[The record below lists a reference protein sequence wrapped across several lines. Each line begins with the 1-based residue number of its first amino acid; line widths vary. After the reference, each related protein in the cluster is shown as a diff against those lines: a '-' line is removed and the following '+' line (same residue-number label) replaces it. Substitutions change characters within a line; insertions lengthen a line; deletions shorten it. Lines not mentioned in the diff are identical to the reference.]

1 MSPQELR
8 TLFERYLSAFNQF
21 ERLPIPTVAAVQG
34 LCFGCGLELAV
45 RADGIFAGASARFGH
60 PEQSIG
66 IVTVLGGIYR
76 IAERAGRS
84 RAIEWALTSEQ
95 VPATVMERYG
105 VVNRVVEDKA
115 LIEEATAFAKLLAK
129 GPTRAHAAH
138 KTCSVQRFQCRNAL
152 TRLPTRGGLA

>member
-1 MSPQELR
+1 M
-8 TLFERYLSAFNQF
+8 
-21 ERLPIPTVAAVQG
+21 
-34 LCFGCGLELAV
+34 
-45 RADGIFAGASARFGH
+45 RADVIFAGASARFRH

-66 IVTVLGGIYR
+66 IVTVLGGVYR

-84 RAIEWALTSEQ
+84 RAMEWALTSEQ

-115 LIEEATAFAKLLAK
+115 LFEEATTFAKQLAK

-138 KTCSVQRFQCRNAL
+138 KTLLRTWATGGVAAADEAILDIAMPLFETEDVKFAL
-152 TRLPTRGGLA
+152 PVAIEAFRAGKSRPVFDFKGR